1 MVWSGVKENAD
12 MPFSIS
18 TWWYRKRVQSEVQN
32 SGRAVQ
38 VHRVT
43 NPYHAVS
50 IKAGPNCG
58 TTALQYGQRRYLSRE
73 APILPLPTCNPK
85 GCTCRYLHHDDRRS
99 GDDRRERDVWSAQ
112 AQQAAHV
119 DQRRSGG
126 RRVTDH

>member
-1 MVWSGVKENAD
+1 MAFN
-12 MPFSIS
+12 IS

-50 IKAGPNCG
+50 IKAGPNCEK
-58 TTALQYGQRRYLSRE
+58 TALQYGQQRYLSRE
-73 APILPLPTCNPK
+73 APTLPLPTCNPK
-85 GCTCRYLHHDDRRS
+85 ACTCRYLHHDDRRT
-99 GDDRRERDVWSAQ
+99 GKDRRIRDVWNPHAKQ
-112 AQQAAHV
+112 AV
-119 DQRRSGG
+119 DGDLRSSR

>member
-1 MVWSGVKENAD
+1 LESGVKENAD

-50 IKAGPNCG
+50 IKAGPNCAK
-58 TTALQYGQRRYLSRE
+58 TALQYGQQRFLSRE
-73 APILPLPTCNPK
+73 APVLPLPTCNST

-112 AQQAAHV
+112 AQQAARA
-119 DQRRSGG
+119 DLRRSGG

>member
-1 MVWSGVKENAD
+1 MAFN
-12 MPFSIS
+12 IS

-50 IKAGPNCG
+50 IKAGPNCEK
-58 TTALQYGQRRYLSRE
+58 TALQYGQRRYLSRE
-73 APILPLPTCNPK
+73 APTLPLPTCNSK
-85 GCTCRYLHHDDRRS
+85 ACTCRYLHHDDRRT
-99 GDDRRERDVWSAQ
+99 GKDRRIRDVWNPHTKQ
-112 AQQAAHV
+112 AV
-119 DQRRSGG
+119 DGDRRGGGG